1 MPGQLLISLNDQVVQ
16 NKVRK
21 APVMKNE
28 RKPRKK
34 SYSPPTVSKLT
45 KDQAKQFVTD
55 RTNCS
60 QQEADE
66 VLESL
71 EGERQDWTKQDRT
84 KQDRKAS

>member
-1 MPGQLLISLNDQVVQ
+1 MKKESKQLS
-16 NKVRK
+16 
-21 APVMKNE
+21 
-28 RKPRKK
+28 KK
-34 SYSPPTVSKLT
+34 TYSPPTVTKLT
-45 KDQAKQFVTD
+45 RDEAKQFVTD

-71 EGERQDWTKQDRT
+71 EEEKQNWT